1 MNFISTANTAAVIL
15 ALLFLVSCDNKHPGE
30 DARMAAT
37 PAMPADTASARQITF
52 SPEQYNLAG
61 IGTGKIEMRNLSNLV
76 KLNGVIDVEPHG
88 MATVSA
94 PLGGYITT
102 AGLLEG
108 QAVKK
113 GQVLAMVENPDFI
126 TMQQDYL
133 ESQARLQFLEKE
145 YERQRILREED
156 VNAEKTFQQV
166 ASDYKVMQARLN
178 GLEEKLALAGISRSA
193 LQAGKI
199 SRTAN
204 LYAPITGYIRTSNV
218 NIGKYV
224 NPTDVLFEIT
234 ANDDLHLALKAFE
247 KDLGMIQEGQTVRFA
262 LANESDFSREAQ
274 VFLVGKSTGD
284 DRVVAVHC
292 HIEKGS
298 EEGLLPGLYAKAWI
312 ETGTERQYAVPS
324 EAIVQREGKDYL
336 ILQTGQSPEGYT
348 FRFEQVRR
356 GTEQEGY
363 AAVTIPERLKAGDAV
378 IVVKNAYAILSAL
391 EKSEEPE

>member
-1 MNFISTANTAAVIL
+1 MDFMSNSNTPAIIL
-15 ALLFLVSCDNKHPGE
+15 MFLFLISCDKKDNGE
-30 DARMAAT
+30 GGPAAIQT
-37 PAMPADTASARQITF
+37 TLRDTASVNEVTF
-52 SPEQYNLAG
+52 SREQYELAG
-61 IGTGKIEMRNLSNLV
+61 IGTGKIEMRNLSHLV
-76 KLNGVIDVEPHG
+76 KLNGVIDVEPHS

-113 GQVLAMVENPDFI
+113 GQVLARLENPDFI

-133 ESQARLQFLEKE
+133 ETQARLQFLEKE
-145 YERQRILREED
+145 YERQRTLREED

-178 GLEEKLALAGISRSA
+178 GLGQKLALAGISRSA
-193 LQAGKI
+193 LQAGRI

-234 ANDDLHLALKAFE
+234 SNEDLHLALKAFE
-247 KDLGMIQEGQTVRFA
+247 KDLGKIEPGQTVRFA
-262 LANESDFSREAQ
+262 LANESDFSREAE
-274 VFLVGKSTGD
+274 VFLVGKSTGE
-284 DRVVAVHC
+284 DRVVPVHC
-292 HIEKGS
+292 HIAKDSEK
-298 EEGLLPGLYAKAWI
+298 GLLPGLYAKAWI

-336 ILQTGQSPEGYT
+336 ILQTGQSSTGYT
-348 FRFEQVRR
+348 FRFEQVKK

-363 AAVTIPERLKAGDAV
+363 SAVTLPERLKGSDAV
-378 IVVKNAYAILSAL
+378 IVVKNAYSILSAL
-391 EKSEEPE
+391 ENSEEPE

>member
-1 MNFISTANTAAVIL
+1 MSDVNTAALVL
-15 ALLFLVSCDNKHPGE
+15 TLLFLASCNKKHNGAGAP
-30 DARMAAT
+30 AAAQT
-37 PAMPADTASARQITF
+37 TLRDTASVKQVTF
-52 SPEQYNLAG
+52 SPEQYELAA
-61 IGTGKIEMRNLSNLV
+61 IGTGKIEMRNLSNLI
-76 KLNGVIDVEPHG
+76 KLNGVIDVEPHS

-145 YERQRILREED
+145 YERQRTLREED

-178 GLEEKLALAGISRSA
+178 GLEQKLALAGINRSA

-234 ANDDLHLALKAFE
+234 SNDDLHLALKAFE
-247 KDLGMIQEGQTVRFA
+247 KDLGKIEPGQTVRFA

-274 VFLVGKSTGD
+274 VFLVGKSTGN
-284 DRVVAVHC
+284 DRVVPVHC
-292 HIEKGS
+292 HIARESEK
-298 EEGLLPGLYAKAWI
+298 GLLPGLYAKAWI

-324 EAIVQREGKDYL
+324 EAIVQSEGKDYL
-336 ILQTGQSPEGYT
+336 ILQTGHSPTGYT
-348 FRFEQVRR
+348 FRFEQVKK

-363 AAVTIPERLKAGDAV
+363 TAVTIPERLRAGDVV
-378 IVVKNAYAILSAL
+378 IVVKNAYSILSAL
-391 EKSEEPE
+391 ENSEAPE